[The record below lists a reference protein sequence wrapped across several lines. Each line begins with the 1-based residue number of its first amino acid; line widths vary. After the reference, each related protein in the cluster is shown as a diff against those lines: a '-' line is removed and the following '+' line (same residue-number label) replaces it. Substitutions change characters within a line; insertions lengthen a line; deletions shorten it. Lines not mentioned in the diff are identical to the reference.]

1 MNPMTLYM
9 VRRMVY
15 RHKKWIVLFAIL
27 CGLTEGSI
35 LKPVDTGIDTIEK
48 SYPESTEILEMVRT
62 GTHGINTM
70 TQGAMEI
77 KNQIDAWQG
86 K

>member
-48 SYPESTEILEMVRT
+48 SYPESTEVLEMVRT

-70 TQGAMEI
+70 TQGAMEV

>member
-70 TQGAMEI
+70 TQGAMEV